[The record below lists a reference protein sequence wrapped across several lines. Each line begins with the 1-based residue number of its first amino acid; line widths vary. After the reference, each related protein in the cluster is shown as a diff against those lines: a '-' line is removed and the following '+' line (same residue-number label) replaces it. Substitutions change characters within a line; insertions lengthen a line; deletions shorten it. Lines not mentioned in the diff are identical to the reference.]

1 MPEIE
6 INSTI
11 KAVAA
16 VTALLAA
23 YFSSSEWLKALLAK
37 LNPFAGTPTPVSS
50 TTDEQIDEAIRV
62 LMLNSKDR
70 KCRKS
75 IELLNAWIET
85 RNLFSIPETTEGA

>member
-1 MPEIE
+1 MDIE

-23 YFSSSEWLKALLAK
+23 YFSSSDWLKNLLAK
-37 LNPFAGTPTPVSS
+37 LSPIKTPPVVAN
-50 TTDEQIDEAIRV
+50 TAQVDEAVRV
-62 LMLNSKDR
+62 LLQDSQDR

-75 IELLNAWIET
+75 VQLLNDWIEV
-85 RNLFSIPETTEGA
+85 RNLFSIPETTEGPKA